1 MNNSIKEQFDLI
13 ADYCKKLED
22 AAYDSY
28 KLYSPVSNEDIEAWE
43 KEQQIT
49 LPVSL
54 KEWYQLSNG
63 FDMGCTVDILP
74 LTTICKCPFDDIEEL
89 EEVFIVGHYIGDGSM
104 LVIDR
109 TGSFYEYDH
118 GYCKLYPIP
127 FEKFV
132 QKWII
137 ENLEENMADAG
148 LL

>member
-1 MNNSIKEQFDLI
+1 M
-13 ADYCKKLED
+13 
-22 AAYDSY
+22 
-28 KLYSPVSNEDIEAWE
+28 
-43 KEQQIT
+43 
-49 LPVSL
+49 
-54 KEWYQLSNG
+54 
-63 FDMGCTVDILP
+63 P
-74 LTTICKCPFDDIEEL
+74 LTAICKCPFDDI

-109 TGSFYEYDH
+109 IGNFYEYDH

-137 ENLEENMADAG
+137 DNLEENMADAG